1 MKSFVLFLNIM
12 ELAQIMSA
20 IPVQIAVVEQVFRLY
35 KSRLSNRLQT
45 LTVDSLLYIKMLC
58 SSLKQLD
65 VDAAA
70 QRYMVILKKLFF
82 KES

>member
-1 MKSFVLFLNIM
+1 M